1 MKWSLGHKMPSLLHV
16 VKLSMHTMH
25 VMHVAG
31 NAEDD
36 DDEDDAAFISF
47 RGVDDVNL
55 MNHVEPALC
64 ERPVTCSNHLRTV
77 QKVNPVRDDGSSL
90 MIPRRT
96 QLLLCC
102 CCWLDVGSRMMI

>member
-1 MKWSLGHKMPSLLHV
+1 MKPPDGHNKHPKQERTETRSLRQMKWSLGHKMPSLLHV

-36 DDEDDAAFISF
+36 DDDDEDDAAFISF
-47 RGVDDVNL
+47 REVDDANL

-64 ERPVTCSNHLRTV
+64 ERTGDLFNSVPFR
-77 QKVNPVRDDGSSL
+77 K
-90 MIPRRT
+90 
-96 QLLLCC
+96 
-102 CCWLDVGSRMMI
+102 